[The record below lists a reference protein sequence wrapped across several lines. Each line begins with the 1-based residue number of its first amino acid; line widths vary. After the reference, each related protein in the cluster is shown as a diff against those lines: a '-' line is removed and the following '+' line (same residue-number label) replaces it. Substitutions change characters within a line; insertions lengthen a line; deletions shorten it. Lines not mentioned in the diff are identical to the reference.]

1 MRSAFVGERGMNR
14 MEVEVVRQKLL
25 DLDRIL
31 DENTPDSE
39 VYMEADEARDA
50 LLFHDMTL
58 REFYF
63 IGQHMQRPITVDDEA
78 KLIVAA
84 HDNRLA
90 DEADIP
96 ASAKAALL
104 IKRARH
110 EKGMSQTEL
119 AGQVGLTQSQVAK
132 IENVNIGIDVDVLQK
147 ILTVLGQSF
156 VINAGRPAV

>member
-1 MRSAFVGERGMNR
+1 MTLGERGMKR
-14 MEVEVVRQKLL
+14 MEVEVIRQKLL
-25 DLDRIL
+25 DLDRVL
-31 DENTPDSE
+31 DENKVDSE
-39 VYMEADEARDA
+39 AYMDAVDARNA

-63 IGQHMQRPITVDDEA
+63 IGKHMQRPITIDDEA

-84 HDNRLA
+84 HGNRLA

-132 IENVNIGIDVDVLQK
+132 IENVNIGIDVDLLQK